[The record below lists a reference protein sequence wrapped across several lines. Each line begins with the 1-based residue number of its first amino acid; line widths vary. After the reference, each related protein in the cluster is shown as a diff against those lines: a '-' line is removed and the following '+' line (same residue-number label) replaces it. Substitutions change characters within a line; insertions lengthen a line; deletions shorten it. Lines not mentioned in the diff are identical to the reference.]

1 MAGTGGFR
9 KGAGRKSNAS
19 KLMEAGFVANW
30 FTAEFQRIKWESLVN
45 SKDERVSLDAM
56 KYLSD
61 RLFGKPHQAV
71 DLNHSGEIDLRR
83 AERIRRARERSP
95 SLTDQYARSC

>member
-1 MAGTGGFR
+1 MAGKGGFR

-19 KLMEAGFVANW
+19 KLMEAGFVASW
-30 FTAEFQRIKWESLVN
+30 FTAEFQEIKWKSMVD

-61 RLFGKPHQAV
+61 RLFGKPHQAM
-71 DLNHSGEIDLRR
+71 DLNHSGDL
-83 AERIRRARERSP
+83 
-95 SLTDQYARSC
+95 SLTLAETIRKARHRLP